1 MSENLW
7 KMIEIEKYI
16 DDKGLFDGR
25 YLLLR
30 QLSTAGGTADVW
42 LAEDKD
48 TEDEK
53 LADEDGDEIVKV
65 EGSAVLVAIKIYRPK
80 NILDAEGVQTFRKEY
95 RTVYNCH
102 HANLLKPTGLAI
114 IDESIPYLIMPYCE
128 KGSAERLV
136 GKLSDK
142 DEIWKFIFDTASGL
156 AYLHSCKPPIIHQ
169 DIKPANIL
177 IDDNNNY
184 CITDFGI
191 SVKSGN
197 DNENYL
203 DDENSGTIIY
213 MPPERFIEGYEAN
226 AKSDVWSLGATIY
239 ELITGDVPF
248 GDKGG
253 EGQSETNLKPP
264 IKAKIP
270 KSIKSLVYSCLDAN
284 PEKRPSAEA
293 VAEFARKKGKKY
305 FIINAFVLL
314 ALIIVASLII
324 TWSYTNSSET
334 ELPFVTLCNSGDSII
349 NIEKDN
355 AATDNPVENITSR
368 KRLNEAVEFYKR
380 ALQEKEYITERR
392 DSINN
397 RINAIREMSD
407 LYNKYEDVCDSL
419 NMAKEV
425 DLEIQSA
432 FYEDK
437 RNNISNI
444 IKNKIIV
451 L

>member
-1 MSENLW
+1 
-7 KMIEIEKYI
+7 MIEIDRYI
-16 DDKGLFDGR
+16 TDKGLFDGR

-80 NILDAEGVQTFRKEY
+80 NILDAEGIQTFKKEY
-95 RTVYNCH
+95 KTVYNCH
-102 HANLLKPTGLAI
+102 HANLLKPTGFSI

-128 KGSAERLV
+128 KGSAEKLV

-142 DEIWKFIFDTASGL
+142 DDIWKFIFDTASGL
-156 AYLHSCKPPIIHQ
+156 AYLHSCNPPIVHQ

-177 IDDNNNY
+177 IDDKNNY

-191 SVKSGN
+191 SVKSGK
-197 DNENYL
+197 DSENYL

-213 MPPERFIEGYEAN
+213 MPPERFMDGYEAN
-226 AKSDVWSLGATIY
+226 AKSDVWSLGAAIY

-248 GDKGG
+248 GNKGG
-253 EGQSETNLKPP
+253 EKQSETDAIPQ

-284 PEKRPSAEA
+284 PEKRPSAETI
-293 VAEFARKKGKKY
+293 AEIARRKGKKD
-305 FIINAFVLL
+305 IVINALVLFSL
-314 ALIIVASLII
+314 LIIASAFLV
-324 TWSYTNSSET
+324 WNYTNKSET
-334 ELPFVTLCNSGDSII
+334 DIPFITLCNSGDSII

-355 AATDNPVENITSR
+355 AITELPIENVISR
-368 KRLNEAVEFYKR
+368 KRLNEAVGFYKK
-380 ALQEKEYITERR
+380 ALKEEDYIAERM
-392 DSINN
+392 DSIKN
-397 RINAIREMSD
+397 RINAIRGMEP
-407 LYNKYEDVCDSL
+407 LYDEYDGVCDSL
-419 NMAKEV
+419 KIAIE
-425 DLEIQSA
+425 DGAEIQSV
-432 FYEDK
+432 FLKDRRDYV
-437 RNNISNI
+437 SNI
-444 IKNKIIV
+444 IKKSIIA

>member
-1 MSENLW
+1 
-7 KMIEIEKYI
+7 MIEIEKYI

-30 QLSTAGGTADVW
+30 QLSAVGGTADVW

-53 LADEDGDEIVKV
+53 LADEDNYEIVKV
-65 EGSAVLVAIKIYRPK
+65 EGSAVLVTIKIYRPK
-80 NILDAEGVQTFRKEY
+80 NILDAEGIQTFKKEY
-95 RTVYNCH
+95 KTVYNCH
-102 HANLLKPTGLAI
+102 HANLLKPTGFSI

-128 KGSAERLV
+128 KGSAEKIV

-142 DEIWKFIFDTASGL
+142 DDIWKFIFDTASGL
-156 AYLHSCKPPIIHQ
+156 AYLHSCNPPIVHQ

-177 IDDNNNY
+177 IDDKNNY

-191 SVKSGN
+191 SVKSGK
-197 DNENYL
+197 DSENYL

-213 MPPERFIEGYEAN
+213 MPPERFMDGYEAN

-253 EGQSETNLKPP
+253 EKQSETDVIPQ

-270 KSIKSLVYSCLDAN
+270 KSIKSLVYSCLNAN
-284 PEKRPSAEA
+284 PEKRPSAEV
-293 VAEFARKKGKKY
+293 VAEIARKKGKNH
-305 FIINAFVLL
+305 FITNSLVLL
-314 ALIIVASLII
+314 VLIIVCFVFVV
-324 TWSYTNSSET
+324 WGYTNSSDAE
-334 ELPFVTLCNSGDSII
+334 PRFVSLCNSGDSII

-355 AATDNPVENITSR
+355 AATDKPVENIISR
-368 KRLNEAVEFYKR
+368 KRLNEACDFYKR
-380 ALQEKEYITERR
+380 ALQEEKYIAELR
-392 DSINN
+392 DNITN
-397 RINAIREMSD
+397 RIEEIRSLSS
-407 LYNKYEDVCDSL
+407 LYDKYEGICDSL
-419 NMAKEV
+419 QMAIE
-425 DLEIQSA
+425 DGAEIQT
-432 FYEDK
+432 ELLKK
-437 RNNISNI
+437 RRDEISSKIKNNII
-444 IKNKIIV
+444 A

>member
-1 MSENLW
+1 
-7 KMIEIEKYI
+7 MIEIEKYI

-80 NILDAEGVQTFRKEY
+80 NILDAEGIQTFKKEY
-95 RTVYNCH
+95 KTVYNCH
-102 HANLLKPTGLAI
+102 HANLLKPTGFAI

-136 GKLSDK
+136 GKVSDK

-177 IDDNNNY
+177 IDDKNNY

-253 EGQSETNLKPP
+253 ERQSETNVIPP
-264 IKAKIP
+264 IKEKIP

-293 VAEFARKKGKKY
+293 IAEIARKKGKRY
-305 FIINAFVLL
+305 FIINSFVLL
-314 ALIIVASLII
+314 ALIIIASLII
-324 TWSYTNSSET
+324 TWTYTNFSDT
-334 ELPFVTLCNSGDSII
+334 EPPFVTLCNSGDSII

-355 AATDNPVENITSR
+355 AATDKPVENIISR
-368 KRLNEAVEFYKR
+368 KRLNEACDFYNK
-380 ALQEKEYITERR
+380 ALQEEEYIVERR
-392 DSINN
+392 DSITN
-397 RINAIREMSD
+397 RMAEIRSLSS
-407 LYNKYEDVCDSL
+407 LYDKYEGICDSL
-419 NMAKEV
+419 QMAIE
-425 DLEIQSA
+425 DGAEIQT
-432 FYEDK
+432 ELLKNK
-437 RNNISNI
+437 RDEISSKIKNNII
-444 IKNKIIV
+444 A